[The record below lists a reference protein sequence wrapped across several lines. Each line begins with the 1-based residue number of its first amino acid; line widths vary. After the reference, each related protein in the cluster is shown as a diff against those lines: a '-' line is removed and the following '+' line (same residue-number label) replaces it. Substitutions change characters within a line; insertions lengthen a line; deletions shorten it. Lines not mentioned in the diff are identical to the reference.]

1 MTNKPMYPFP
11 KAVLFDWD
19 NTLIDSFPT
28 IYKAMSEMLSHY
40 GMPVPSYEEYTGHL
54 GLSLRDTF
62 PALFGDKWEEARDI
76 YLGAFQKYHLE
87 TLSPFE
93 GALELLEFVR
103 NNVGVSGV
111 VSNKTGFILRK
122 EVEYLKW
129 GGLFDAVFGATDL
142 PHDKPAPDA
151 VFACL
156 EKAGI
161 AVENGKPAVPVW
173 FVGDG
178 DADILCA
185 RNSGCLPVRIAS
197 ENKDG
202 EDVLTLKNCRE
213 VLSELYSCRQT
224 R

>member
-1 MTNKPMYPFP
+1 MDKPFYPFP
-11 KAVLFDWD
+11 HAVVFDWD

-40 GMPVPSYEEYTGHL
+40 KMPVPSYEEYTGHL

-62 PALFGDKWEEARDI
+62 PEMFGDKWEEARDI
-76 YLGAFQKYHLE
+76 YLTAFQKYHLE
-87 TLSPFE
+87 TLTPFD
-93 GALELLEFVR
+93 GVLELLKFIKERIGCCF
-103 NNVGVSGV
+103 V

-122 EVEYLKW
+122 EVEHLGW
-129 GGLFDAVFGATDL
+129 EGFFDAVCGATDCAK
-142 PHDKPAPDA
+142 DKPAPDP
-151 VFACL
+151 VYACF

-161 AVENGKPAVPVW
+161 EMKDGKPSVPVW

-185 RNSGCLPVRIAS
+185 RNSGCLPVRIAE

-202 EDVLTLKNCRE
+202 AEVLTLKNCRE
-213 VLSELYSCRQT
+213 VLSELYSCTGT